1 MQVSW
6 YDDSGKRVGKLL
18 RSSSGP
24 STDVLSAAIM
34 EGYPTLATACYDGE
48 VREWTLFVVDRE

>member
-1 MQVSW
+1 M